1 MRLCL
6 TEVVDLLHCTL
17 FDESHFCSTETIHDD
32 TERGNMQRAWREEI
46 MTNLAIKILTDEV
59 SKGENSNEDSLKSSS
74 RSCEISKYI
83 QWGQT

>member
-32 TERGNMQRAWREEI
+32 TERGNMQRAWGGG
-46 MTNLAIKILTDEV
+46 DH
-59 SKGENSNEDSLKSSS
+59 DKSCN
-74 RSCEISKYI
+74 RNPY
-83 QWGQT
+83 